1 MADEPTLL
9 VVGGR
14 RRGRPPAT
22 VPKERRTFYVPTAY
36 LDRIDRMALKHG
48 LSSNEALCK
57 VVDLAL
63 RMRPIPSSNK

>member
-1 MADEPTLL
+1 VRREPTLL

-22 VPKERRTFYVPTAY
+22 VPKERRTFYVPTAN